1 MTWSFGTW
9 LFGVHA
15 AFRTVIVTLIYFA
28 IPPYRFTVLPFL
40 IAFLYL
46 TTVLLIPILRTKWL
60 KKSNEKQSLKTD

>member
-15 AFRTVIVTLIYFA
+15 AFRTVIVTFIYFA
-28 IPPYRFTVLPFL
+28 IPAYRFTVLPFI

-46 TTVLLIPILRTKWL
+46 ATVLLIPILRTKWL
-60 KKSNEKQSLKTD
+60 EKNKAKLKTD